1 MRPSLPLT
9 ITAEWG
15 STVAIDERTRHE
27 MYLGLED
34 KLGTA
39 VADALMQHLPPV
51 GWADVAT
58 KHDLEQLEARIELR
72 FDHVEA
78 RLRDHLDARIHA
90 EINRLLL
97 FLFPTMLT
105 GLGLAAVIGR
115 VA

>member
-1 MRPSLPLT
+1 VT
-9 ITAEWG
+9 
-15 STVAIDERTRHE
+15 IDERTRHE
-27 MYLGLED
+27 MYLGLEQ
-34 KLGTA
+34 KLGTT

-58 KHDLEQLEARIELR
+58 KHDLAQLEQRMDLR
-72 FDHVEA
+72 FVALDERMDERFGRQDEHI
-78 RLRDHLDARIHA
+78 DARIHA

-105 GLGLAAVIGR
+105 GLGLAALIGR

>member
-1 MRPSLPLT
+1 M
-9 ITAEWG
+9 
-15 STVAIDERTRHE
+15 AIDERARHE

-58 KHDLEQLEARIELR
+58 KHDLDQLEARVDLR
-72 FDHVEA
+72 FEHVETQLRGQIEQA
-78 RLRDHLDARIHA
+78 EVRLIARIHA
-90 EINRLLL
+90 EQNRMLL

-105 GLGLAAVIGR
+105 GLGLAAIIGR